1 MTIRQ
6 DLPVRSS
13 SSLDVAP
20 KAHPVVCLP
29 APTDFPA
36 YARAVAALPSL
47 SRAEEARYLEAWGT
61 HKDVQAARALVLAN
75 LHLVVKVV
83 RNHQG
88 YGVSSGD
95 LAQEGTIGLMK
106 AVHKF
111 DASKRVRLA
120 TYAWYWIEA
129 EVREFIMKN
138 RRLISWG
145 TSALAKKMFFGYR
158 KTVAALKDL
167 GEERTVP
174 TAAEVAEALGIS
186 PSDAE
191 MARQYFMGADV
202 NLWDEHTDEH
212 DYASSAGPGRGLAVL
227 NDRDSESEE
236 ARPDEAAE
244 LDQRA
249 ALVAQIRQAL
259 PLLSARH
266 RRALEARHLADRPE
280 ALSVLAK
287 EWSVSVER
295 VRQIDK
301 AAVAELKAILLAG
314 QSSARRAPPHSE
326 AQPVS
331 H

>member
-1 MTIRQ
+1 MQAMTNREA
-6 DLPVRSS
+6 LPVCHSS
-13 SSLDVAP
+13 ASDLTKSGQSFVSLP
-20 KAHPVVCLP
+20 P
-29 APTDFPA
+29 PTDFPA
-36 YARAVAALPSL
+36 YTRAVAALPAL
-47 SRAEEARYLEAWGT
+47 SQADETCYLKAWND
-61 HKDVQAARALVLAN
+61 HKDVAAARALVLSN

-88 YGVSSGD
+88 YGVSLGD

-167 GEERTVP
+167 GEERDVP
-174 TAAEVAEALGIS
+174 TAAAVAEALGIS
-186 PSDAE
+186 SADAE
-191 MARQYFMGADV
+191 MARQYFMGAEV
-202 NLWDEHTDEH
+202 SLWDEHTDEH
-212 DYASSAGPGRGLAVL
+212 DYESPGAGHGLVAL
-227 NDRDSESEE
+227 NDRHAES
-236 ARPDEAAE
+236 AADRPDEAAE

-249 ALVAQIRQAL
+249 AMVVQIHQAL
-259 PLLSARH
+259 PLLSPRH
-266 RRALEARHLADRPE
+266 RRALEARHLTDRPE

-295 VRQIDK
+295 VRQIEK
-301 AAVAELKAILLAG
+301 AAVAALKTILVDASAPVRISG
-314 QSSARRAPPHSE
+314 QPTA
-326 AQPVS
+326 V
-331 H
+331 